1 MIFDSTGNCEVFFRY
16 KAHLVEVNKLAIA
29 ITAGKTSKADAI
41 ETLRKALVHCMRCGD
56 RLVLQCGR
64 LAIDFKEQ
72 FDGGA
77 ENFPVD
83 LIFNFNEWRKEENYK
98 KVVRP
103 DEDHDL
109 MMNKRCYY
117 MNKDFD
123 IILLQENDGDDD
135 SKEELKQKLSK
146 YKSNFDTFIVQ

>member
-1 MIFDSTGNCEVFFRY
+1 
-16 KAHLVEVNKLAIA
+16 
-29 ITAGKTSKADAI
+29 
-41 ETLRKALVHCMRCGD
+41 MRCGD

-64 LAIDFKEQ
+64 LAIDFKGTFE
-72 FDGGA
+72 GGA

-83 LIFNFNEWRKEENYK
+83 TIFNFQEWRKEENYK

-103 DEDHDL
+103 EEDHDL

-123 IILLQENDGDDD
+123 IIVLQENEDDEEA
-135 SKEELKQKLSK
+135 KAELKLKIPHLQDS
-146 YKSNFDTFIVQ
+146 FDIFNIK

>member
-16 KAHLVEVNKLAIA
+16 KAHLVEVNKLCIG

-77 ENFPVD
+77 DNFPVD

-98 KVVRP
+98 KIVRP

-109 MMNKRCYY
+109 MMNKKCYY
-117 MNKDFD
+117 INKDFD
-123 IILLQENDGDDD
+123 IIILQENDGDDE